1 MIQQAK
7 RMAEREAYD
16 GSDSSDYD
24 KLLQQIEQIKLRA
37 HRVGP
42 SAEAMPQY
50 STVNLFYQT

>member
-1 MIQQAK
+1 
-7 RMAEREAYD
+7 MAEREAYD